1 MIKKYMC
8 IKTCNFSNRR
18 LSTLYKGNIYD
29 STLLNSGGYMLLS
42 LLYQKYVVPLEE
54 WREQQIAKILDS

>member
-29 STLLNSGGYMLLS
+29 STLLNSGGYMLPIS
-42 LLYQKYVVPLEE
+42 PH
-54 WREQQIAKILDS
+54 